1 MTEEERKT
9 MIRIATEVDGLNL
22 RVRGLEEKSPGVP
35 TVGDNFEDPMRS
47 FLRTPPGM
55 RITST
60 IEHTDR
66 AKRFKMDVQFEGAH
80 LWQQRDRMMKC
91 EVFLQELEDLFR
103 EYSVIKLTGTYVGN
117 SQSIQA

>member
-1 MTEEERKT
+1 MTDEERKT
-9 MIRIATEVDGLNL
+9 MIRIAKEVDDLGR
-22 RVRGLEEKSPGVP
+22 RVRGMEDASHGTPA
-35 TVGDNFEDPMRS
+35 VGDVFHDPMRS

-80 LWQQRDRMMKC
+80 NWEQRDRMMKC
-91 EVFLQELEDLFR
+91 QVFLQELEDLFR
-103 EYSVIKLTGTYVGN
+103 EYGVIRLTGTYVGP
-117 SQSIQA
+117 SQSVQA